1 MAGAAHCCDVSTAR
15 SRAATMINLARSSLA
30 LALPALFGALKSCAL
45 VTRQRV
51 IVKHAT

>member
-30 LALPALFGALKSCAL
+30 LALPALFGAAKELRTCHSPACN
-45 VTRQRV
+45 R
-51 IVKHAT
+51 